1 MSVELRLMR
10 YVVAVAEAGSFQ
22 GAARRLHMAQPP
34 LSRQIRA
41 LEQRLGTPLF
51 DRHPTR
57 LTAAGQEFVTAAR
70 KTLAAAD
77 EVAEIARRAATRQ
90 ARLVRVGYGPTT
102 AYDEMPAVRAA
113 MARGHPGVA
122 IQGEEIWGEAMEE
135 AMSRGC
141 LDVALGRHL
150 PRPPGYR
157 TKVLARHR
165 YVVGVG
171 TAHPAAQHS
180 QVRLADLHGQP
191 LRLFPRHLDPGYYD
205 AVVSAVTSTGI
216 SFDVRENPVPD
227 LRNIQ
232 TRRSAS
238 GFILIPAPMAAYL
251 PGIVALEVADPLP
264 PCELQLTWRAA
275 HGKYVTAVTAFV
287 AQATSVLSRQAGQ
300 PREGAR
306 PSLSSPE

>member
-1 MSVELRLMR
+1 MR

-41 LEQRLGTPLF
+41 LERRLGTPLF

-77 EVAEIARRAATRQ
+77 EVAEVARRAATRQ
-90 ARLVRVGYGPTT
+90 AGLVRVGYGPTT

-113 MARGHPGVA
+113 IARSHPGMAV
-122 IQGEEIWGEAMEE
+122 QEEEMWGKAMEE
-135 AMSRGC
+135 AMSRGR

-150 PRPPGYR
+150 PCPPGCR

-171 TAHPAAQHS
+171 AAHAITRQS
-180 QVRLADLHGQP
+180 QVRLADLRGQP

-205 AVVSAVTSTGI
+205 DVVSAAISTGI
-216 SFDVRENPVPD
+216 SFDVWENPVPD

-232 TRRSAS
+232 TRRSAT
-238 GFILIPAPMAAYL
+238 GFMLIPAHLAAYL
-251 PGIVALEVADPLP
+251 PGIIALEVADPLP

-275 HGKYVTAVTAFV
+275 HSEHATAVTAFV
-287 AQATSVLSRQAGQ
+287 AQATSVLSREEAAGTW
-300 PREGAR
+300 P
-306 PSLSSPE
+306 